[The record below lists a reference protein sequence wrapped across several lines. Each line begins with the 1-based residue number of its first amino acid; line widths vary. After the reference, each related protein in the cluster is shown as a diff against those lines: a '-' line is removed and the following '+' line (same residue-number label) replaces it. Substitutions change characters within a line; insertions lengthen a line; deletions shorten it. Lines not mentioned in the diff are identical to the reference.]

1 MKDILV
7 SHTRQEK
14 DEATGNYISVNHKG
28 YIQHWDC
35 CPTHTMAIILSIEG
49 KFHSV
54 SIDKIR
60 VEKEDMPPKQRIT
73 LKSIEEI
80 IKELTPIEKVQTLIS
95 IIDIPMGQEKISQG
109 YNPLGSI
116 LKRRLPNQSPLPPK
130 QE

>member
-7 SHTRQEK
+7 SYTQQEK

-35 CPTHTMAIILSIEG
+35 CPTYTMAIILSIEG

-54 SIDKIR
+54 SMDKIW

-73 LKSIEEI
+73 MKSIEEL

-95 IIDIPMGQEKISQG
+95 MIDTPIGRRKYPKGIILLAQS
-109 YNPLGSI
+109 
-116 LKRRLPNQSPLPPK
+116 LKEDYPINPK